1 MRGLKLDEN
10 EIQRLV
16 AVSHPLR
23 MRGLKPIICFPS
35 CKPKESHP
43 LRMRGLKHTGKISD
57 FEFEGRILYGC
68 VD

>member
-1 MRGLKLDEN
+1 M
-10 EIQRLV
+10 
-16 AVSHPLR
+16 
-23 MRGLKPIICFPS
+23 
-35 CKPKESHP
+35 ESHP